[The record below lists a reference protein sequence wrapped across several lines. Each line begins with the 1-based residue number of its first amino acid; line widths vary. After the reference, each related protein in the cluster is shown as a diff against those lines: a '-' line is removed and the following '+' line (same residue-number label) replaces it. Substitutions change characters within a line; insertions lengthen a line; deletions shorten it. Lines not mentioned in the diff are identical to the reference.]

1 MKPMRVTLRTAAY
14 VCLSALAL
22 WVSSGVSAR
31 DLSQDEALRLREQGR
46 IIPLEKL
53 LELVAKRHPQSSLL
67 EVELEEDDDIYIY
80 EVELATR
87 DGVVRELEFD
97 AHTGTVLKDEEDD

>member
-1 MKPMRVTLRTAAY
+1 MQTITRIPLYIFLA
-14 VCLSALAL
+14 ALAL
-22 WVSSGVSAR
+22 GVSAR

-53 LELVAKRHPQSSLL
+53 LELVAQRHPHSSLL

-97 AHTGTVLKDEEDD
+97 AHTGKILKDEEDD

>member
-1 MKPMRVTLRTAAY
+1 MHTITRLLIYFFLAALTL
-14 VCLSALAL
+14 
-22 WVSSGVSAR
+22 GVSAR

-53 LELVAKRHPQSSLL
+53 LELVAQRHPQASLL

-80 EVELATR
+80 EVELATQA
-87 DGVVRELEFD
+87 GVIRELEFD
-97 AHTGTVLKDEEDD
+97 AHTGTILKDEEDD

>member
-1 MKPMRVTLRTAAY
+1 MHRFIRTFFYVFLAAFTL
-14 VCLSALAL
+14 
-22 WVSSGVSAR
+22 GVSAR

-53 LELVAKRHPQSSLL
+53 LTLVATLYPQSSLL

-87 DGVVRELEFD
+87 VGVVRELEFD
-97 AHTGTVLKDEEDD
+97 AHTGQLLKDEEDD

>member
-1 MKPMRVTLRTAAY
+1 MQTIIRIALYVFLAALTL
-14 VCLSALAL
+14 
-22 WVSSGVSAR
+22 GVSAR

-46 IIPLEKL
+46 IISLEQIL
-53 LELVAKRHPQSSLL
+53 ALVAERHPHAELL
-67 EVELEEDDDIYIY
+67 EVELEDDDDIYIY

-97 AHTGTVLKDEEDD
+97 AHTGTLLKDKEDD

>member
-1 MKPMRVTLRTAAY
+1 MQILIRIAVYFFLAALTL
-14 VCLSALAL
+14 
-22 WVSSGVSAR
+22 GVSAR

-53 LELVAKRHPQSSLL
+53 LELVAQRHPHASLL

-97 AHTGTVLKDEEDD
+97 AHTGKILKDEEDD

>member
-1 MKPMRVTLRTAAY
+1 MNVIARFSVYIFLTALTL
-14 VCLSALAL
+14 
-22 WVSSGVSAR
+22 GVSAR
-31 DLSQDEALRLREQGR
+31 DLSQDEALRLREQGK
-46 IIPLEKL
+46 IISLEKL
-53 LELVAKRHPQSSLL
+53 LDLVAQRHANASLL

-97 AHTGTVLKDEEDD
+97 AHTGKLLKDEEDD

>member
-1 MKPMRVTLRTAAY
+1 MKPMRLILQLAVYFFLAALTL
-14 VCLSALAL
+14 
-22 WVSSGVSAR
+22 GVSAR

-53 LELVAKRHPQSSLL
+53 LALVAQRHPQSSVL

-97 AHTGTVLKDEEDD
+97 AHNGTVLKDEEDD

>member
-1 MKPMRVTLRTAAY
+1 MNFVSRV
-14 VCLSALAL
+14 ALL
-22 WVSSGVSAR
+22 LLLLTCSVSAR

-46 IIPLEKL
+46 IIPLEQL
-53 LELVAKRHPQSSLL
+53 LSLVEQRHPKASLL

-87 DGVVRELEFD
+87 AGVVRELEID
-97 AHTGTVLKDEEDD
+97 ASTGRILKDEEDD

>member
-1 MKPMRVTLRTAAY
+1 MRAMHTITRLLIYFFLAALTL
-14 VCLSALAL
+14 
-22 WVSSGVSAR
+22 GVSAR

-53 LELVAKRHPQSSLL
+53 LELVAQRHPQASLL

-80 EVELATR
+80 EVELATQ
-87 DGVVRELEFD
+87 DGVIRELEFD
-97 AHTGTVLKDEEDD
+97 AHTGTILKDEEDD

>member
-1 MKPMRVTLRTAAY
+1 MQIISRIALYIVLVALTL
-14 VCLSALAL
+14 
-22 WVSSGVSAR
+22 GVSAR

-46 IIPLEKL
+46 IIPLETL
-53 LELVAKRHPQSSLL
+53 LELVAQRHPQSSLL

-87 DGVVRELEFD
+87 EGVVRELEID
-97 AHTGTVLKDEEDD
+97 AHTGKILKDEEDD